1 MCKLL
6 KVELA
11 FPKKKFL
18 FEKQSCLRLG
28 FKESGND
35 SRKRVWKA
43 LLNETFLIVSD

>member
-1 MCKLL
+1 VQTFKSGIGIS
-6 KVELA
+6 
-11 FPKKKFL
+11 KKKKNL

-43 LLNETFLIVSD
+43 LLNETFLIV

>member
-11 FPKKKFL
+11 FPKKKKNL

-43 LLNETFLIVSD
+43 LLNETFLIV